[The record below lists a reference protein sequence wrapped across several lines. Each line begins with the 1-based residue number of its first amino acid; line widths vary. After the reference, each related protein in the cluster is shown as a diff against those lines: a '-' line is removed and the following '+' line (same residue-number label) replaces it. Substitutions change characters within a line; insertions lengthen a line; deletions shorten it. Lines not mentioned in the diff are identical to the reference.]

1 MRIPIGNRRD
11 RSCFGR
17 AALFWF
23 FFCTLMLLAMD
34 YCFAAS
40 DPNSPEELPKL
51 RPPKTEIPPT
61 FWEQHGSWVVAG
73 IVTVL
78 VILAVLV
85 WFLTRPRSVAPIPP
99 ETKAREALAKLNQR
113 PETGALLSGVS
124 QIVRHYFTEAFSLP
138 AQEFTTSE
146 LSERIQG
153 HEQIG
158 PELAQATV
166 RFLRQCDERKFAPVT
181 PSTPARSSVVEAN
194 QLLDQ
199 AEARRAE
206 LRRLAAAQSAPLTV
220 QRG

>member
-1 MRIPIGNRRD
+1 VRIPIGNPRARF
-11 RSCFGR
+11 CFGR

-23 FFCTLMLLAMD
+23 FFCTSMLLAMD

-40 DPNSPEELPKL
+40 DPNSPEDLPKL

-61 FWEQHGSWVVAG
+61 FLEQNGSWVVAG

-85 WFLTRPRSVAPIPP
+85 WFLKRPRLVEPISP

-113 PETGALLSGVS
+113 PETGILLSGVS

-138 AQEFTTSE
+138 SQEFTTSE
-146 LSERIQG
+146 LSERIQR
-153 HEQIG
+153 HEQVG
-158 PELAQATV
+158 PELAQATI

-181 PSTPARSSVVEAN
+181 PFTSARSSVLEAN
-194 QLLDQ
+194 LLLDQ
-199 AEARRAE
+199 AEARRSE
-206 LRRLAAAQSAPLTV
+206 LRRLAPAQSDPSTV